1 MRGRAAA
8 AFAVLALLVPLV
20 LLAKL
25 HNPSP
30 EERGLFFGQ
39 YLILSAD
46 APGGHVSGSLDQLL
60 LMHVN
65 DTLTF
70 RMRGEGCRL
79 ESYNV
84 TIAHLST
91 GERFSIEARGA
102 LAGRFPTFTAPREGV
117 YLLESPSRLLR
128 AEVGPARWP
137 PSLALRRVIGE
148 VTPSFSPFRLGWGPL

>member
-39 YLILSAD
+39 YLILSAG
-46 APGGHVSGSLDQLL
+46 APGGYVSGSFDQLL

-91 GERFSIEARGA
+91 GERFSFEARRSAGWALPDVHGA
-102 LAGRFPTFTAPREGV
+102 EGGR
-117 YLLESPSRLLR
+117 LR
-128 AEVGPARWP
+128 ARD
-137 PSLALRRVIGE
+137 LRRGCCE
-148 VTPSFSPFRLGWGPL
+148 RR